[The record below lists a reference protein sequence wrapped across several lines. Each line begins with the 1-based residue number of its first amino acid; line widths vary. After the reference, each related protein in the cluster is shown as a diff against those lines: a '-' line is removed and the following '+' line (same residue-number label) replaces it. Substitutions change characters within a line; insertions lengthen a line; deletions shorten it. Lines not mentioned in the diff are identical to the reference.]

1 MQTKKNVVKLRK
13 TILISLLILCLSSAF
28 FLTGHKTSVKAQNRT
43 WTVGHGQPADFTL
56 IQEAISNDN
65 VVSGDT
71 ILVYDGVYNESVEI
85 NKSLTLIGEDRDAT
99 TINGDRNSDF
109 VISATTASNVNI
121 ENFTIK
127 KPFGTYRDNGILL
140 ASSGCEVSHN
150 NIIDIYDGIGLYSWG
165 NNLVSDNLILGSND
179 TGISLIRS
187 IGNRVTDNTISNCQK
202 GIYIFSFSTNNI
214 FTDNMISNNQQG
226 VSISYSTTNSFYD
239 NNFSN
244 NTVQAVT
251 DGSGNRWS
259 SYSGE
264 GNYWSDYNGSDPTHD
279 GIGDQPYKIDE
290 SNGDGAPLMGT
301 FNNFNVLSADEQ
313 YQVTIV
319 SNSTISN
326 FAFEIGSETGNKVMR
341 YAISGRDGT
350 VGFSRVS
357 VPIGLMNYSLLLVG
371 GDEVK
376 PTPLSGPSSS
386 QVGQVYLYFTYPH
399 TDQLV
404 TIISSETWNLLQ
416 QLLQNLST
424 SQGNLH
430 DLNLTYLGLLSN
442 YSDLL
447 SNYSQL
453 QQRYLELN
461 DSYVHHLS
469 EYNDSLQNLRSLMY
483 IFAGVSAVFI
493 ATTVYLSSRL
503 HGRKARTSEEKGT
516 HFDLVS

>member
-1 MQTKKNVVKLRK
+1 MQAKKDLVKLRK
-13 TILISLLILCLSSAF
+13 TILISLFILCLSLTLI
-28 FLTGHKTSVKAQNRT
+28 LTGHKTFVKAQNRT
-43 WTVGHGQPADFTL
+43 WTVGYGQPADFTF
-56 IQEAISNDN
+56 IQEAVNSNN

-71 ILVYDGVYNESVEI
+71 ILVREGVYNESVEI

-99 TINGDRNSDF
+99 TINGDSDSDF
-109 VISATTASNVNI
+109 VIFVTTASNVNI
-121 ENFTIK
+121 ENFTMK

-165 NNLVSDNLILGSND
+165 NNLISDNLILGSND
-179 TGISLIRS
+179 SGISLIRS
-187 IGNRVTDNTISNCQK
+187 IGNRLIDNTISNCQK
-202 GIYIFSFSTNNI
+202 GIYIFSSSTNNI
-214 FTDNMISNNQQG
+214 FTGNMISNNQQG
-226 VSISYSTTNSFYD
+226 VSISYSTANYFYD

-244 NTVQAVT
+244 NTVQAAT
-251 DGSGNRWS
+251 DESGNVWS
-259 SYSGE
+259 HAGE
-264 GNYWSDYNGSDPTHD
+264 GNYWSDYTGSDPTHD
-279 GIGDQPYKIDE
+279 GIGDQPYKIDA

-301 FNNFNVLSADEQ
+301 FNNFNVLSADER

-326 FAFEIGSETGNKVMR
+326 FAFEIGPETGNKVMR

-350 VGFSRVS
+350 VGFSRVT
-357 VPIGLMNYSLLLVG
+357 VPTGLMNYSLLLVG

-386 QVGQVYLYFTYPH
+386 QVPQVYLYFTYPH

-416 QLLQNLST
+416 QLLQNLNT
-424 SQGNLH
+424 SQENLH

-442 YSDLL
+442 YTDLL
-447 SNYSQL
+447 SNYNQL